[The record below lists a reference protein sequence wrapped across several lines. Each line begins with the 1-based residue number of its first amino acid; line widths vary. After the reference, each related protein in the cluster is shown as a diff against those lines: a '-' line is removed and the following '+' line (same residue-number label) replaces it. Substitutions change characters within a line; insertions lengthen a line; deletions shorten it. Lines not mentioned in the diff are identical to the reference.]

1 MGMKLF
7 IGSLMVMAVMAAGF
21 AWYFK
26 NTQARLSTLVANQ
39 AKLEGVIKTQN
50 ETMKTMKENLTKQL
64 NLSKDLNKK
73 LSEAA
78 KQNKEIAQLLSKT
91 DIVKNSMA
99 DPKRVEGSINEKAK
113 KLFET
118 IKSITI
124 RPSTK

>member
-7 IGSLMVMAVMAAGF
+7 IGSLMVMAVMATGF

-26 NTQARLSTLVANQ
+26 NTQARITTLVGNQ
-39 AKLEGVIKTQN
+39 AKLEGVIQTQN

-64 NLSKDLNKK
+64 NLSKDLNAK
-73 LSEAA
+73 LNEAD
-78 KQNKEIAQLLSKT
+78 KQNKQIAGLLAKT

-113 KLFET
+113 KLFDT
-118 IKSITI
+118 IKSITT
-124 RPSTK
+124 RSSTK

>member
-21 AWYFK
+21 VWYFK

-50 ETMKTMKENLTKQL
+50 ETMKTMKENLTKQM

-73 LSEAA
+73 LE
-78 KQNKEIAQLLSKT
+78 
-91 DIVKNSMA
+91 
-99 DPKRVEGSINEKAK
+99 
-113 KLFET
+113 
-118 IKSITI
+118 
-124 RPSTK
+124 

>member
-1 MGMKLF
+1 ML
-7 IGSLMVMAVMAAGF
+7 
-21 AWYFK
+21 
-26 NTQARLSTLVANQ
+26 NN
-39 AKLEGVIKTQN
+39 
-50 ETMKTMKENLTKQL
+50 KENLTKQL

-78 KQNKEIAQLLSKT
+78 KQNKQIAQLLSKT

-99 DPKRVEGSINEKAK
+99 DPKRVEGSINERAK

-124 RPSTK
+124 RPSSK

>member
-21 AWYFK
+21 AWYYK
-26 NTQARLSTLVANQ
+26 NTQTRLSTLVANQ
-39 AKLEGVIKTQN
+39 VKLEGIIKTQN
-50 ETMKTMKENLTKQL
+50 ATMKTMKENLTKQL
-64 NLSKDLNKK
+64 TLSKDLNDK
-73 LSEAA
+73 LKQAA

-99 DPKRVEGSINEKAK
+99 DPKRVEGSINERAK

-124 RPSTK
+124 RPSSK

>member
-1 MGMKLF
+1 
-7 IGSLMVMAVMAAGF
+7 MVPH
-21 AWYFK
+21 
-26 NTQARLSTLVANQ
+26 
-39 AKLEGVIKTQN
+39 
-50 ETMKTMKENLTKQL
+50 
-64 NLSKDLNKK
+64 
-73 LSEAA
+73 
-78 KQNKEIAQLLSKT
+78 NKEIAQLLSKT

>member
-21 AWYFK
+21 AWYYK

-50 ETMKTMKENLTKQL
+50 ETMITMKENLTKQL
-64 NLSKDLNKK
+64 TLSKALNDK
-73 LSEAA
+73 LKQAA
-78 KQNKEIAQLLSKT
+78 KQNKEIAQLLAKT

>member
-1 MGMKLF
+1 MGIKLF

-21 AWYFK
+21 AWYYK
-26 NTQARLSTLVANQ
+26 NTQTRLSTLVANQ
-39 AKLEGVIKTQN
+39 AKLEGIIKTQN
-50 ETMKTMKENLTKQL
+50 ETMKTMKENLTK
-64 NLSKDLNKK
+64 

-78 KQNKEIAQLLSKT
+78 KHNKEIAQLLSKT

-99 DPKRVEGSINEKAK
+99 DPKRVEGSINERAK

-124 RPSTK
+124 RPSSK